1 MGIKYFMHDATSG
14 VAPELKMQRKTT
26 DDHEGKFGRSTP
38 RRSATSAVILAR
50 HSSLKNQE
58 AGICSFSCGST
69 QGRLS
74 SRHVDLWHSCSLE
87 AAAVTVSMRSCAS
100 GS

>member
-1 MGIKYFMHDATSG
+1 MASSPAVMGVGMKYFMHDATSG
-14 VAPELKMQRKTT
+14 VAPELKMERKTA
-26 DDHEGKFGRSTP
+26 DEGKFGRSTP
-38 RRSATSAVILAR
+38 RRSATSATILAR

-74 SRHVDLWHSCSLE
+74 SRRVVLWPSCSC
-87 AAAVTVSMRSCAS
+87 RQPP
-100 GS
+100 